1 MPDDENHT
9 RIMQNKPAKLKQDEV
24 ESIPTRGLTTF
35 TPWESL
41 VGKPEETAPET
52 SEDSEKE

>member
-1 MPDDENHT
+1 
-9 RIMQNKPAKLKQDEV
+9 MQNKPAKLKQDEV

-41 VGKPEETAPET
+41 VGKPEETAPEPT
-52 SEDSEKE
+52 EDSDKE